1 MVGRTPS
8 LGSCFFYALL
18 PKIMSRIRVFLL
30 FFTLP
35 FLGVAQLSLFNLS
48 VLDSLQPGKFK
59 GNTSLQ
65 LNWNRTSTNQVT
77 LFSDLNFLFPLPE
90 HSLEFNGNIIANT
103 FADRFSTGRYFTH
116 VRADLWKYTEDRGYL
131 EVNRF
136 YPEMYVLQAYDRGR
150 GLNMRLQTG
159 VNMVYA
165 IKRSGSWRLTSG
177 AGVLTEYEN
186 WRIRAAGTAT
196 TATTVPVGTIDFLN
210 GQNALDRS
218 GNIRLDNIRSNV
230 FVHFNGKV
238 GKFNVNSFS
247 SLQIPFSKPFDDDPV
262 ESDVLVNNIRSPRF
276 TLELSAT
283 TQIIKGINLSTR
295 ISFQYDKGQ
304 PSVLVPNS
312 AFTLAQGVSYWF

>member
-1 MVGRTPS
+1 
-8 LGSCFFYALL
+8 
-18 PKIMSRIRVFLL
+18 MSRIQVFLSLLL
-30 FFTLP
+30 FP
-35 FLGVAQLSLFNLS
+35 FWSFGQLSLFNLS
-48 VLDSLQPGKFK
+48 VLDSLQPGNFK

-90 HSLEFNGNIIANT
+90 HSLEFNGNIVANT
-103 FADRFSTGRYFTH
+103 FDDRFSTGRYFTH
-116 VRADLWKYTEDRGYL
+116 IRADLWKYTQEGAYL

-165 IKRSGSWRLTSG
+165 IKRSGSWRVTSG

-186 WRIRAAGTAT
+186 WRIRAAGTT
-196 TATTVPVGTIDFLN
+196 TPPPPVTTGTIDFLN
-210 GQNALDRS
+210 GQNALDRN

-238 GKFNVNSFS
+238 GKFNVNSFT
-247 SLQIPFSKPFDDDPV
+247 SLQIPFSKPFDDEPAP
-262 ESDVLVNNIRSPRF
+262 SDVLVNNIRSPRF
-276 TLELSAT
+276 TLEMSAT
-283 TQIIKGINLSTR
+283 TQIVKGINLSTR

-304 PSVLVPNS
+304 PSALAPNS